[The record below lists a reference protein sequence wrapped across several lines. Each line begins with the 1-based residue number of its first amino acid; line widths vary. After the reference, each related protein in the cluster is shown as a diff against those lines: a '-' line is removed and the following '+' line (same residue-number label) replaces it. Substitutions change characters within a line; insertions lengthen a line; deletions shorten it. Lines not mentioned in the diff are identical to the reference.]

1 MASDYLTEGNDPG
14 RTGWMKDEKVFTLAN
29 VKDMKLLWKV
39 KLESQ
44 PREMHN
50 LFSPLIAERV
60 TTARGAREVAIVA
73 GISDDLFGIDVAS
86 GELLWKKRYES
97 TFAPTDKTV
106 YHTLCLGGQT
116 AVPAMEQVSPGK
128 YTIYAI
134 AWDGRLHQINAA
146 DGSDVAPPD
155 KFLPPNGKPY
165 ALNVVNGVV
174 YTATAQGCG
183 GVPNA
188 LYSYHLAT
196 RKASTFIPAGGGMWG
211 RRGAAVS
218 PEGVVYMV
226 TGDAMFSPQTKSLG
240 NAIVGARLDDN
251 QQLQLVDYFAP
262 PNANWM
268 RARDLDMN
276 VTPMAFDYRGRKF
289 LVGTSKECRVWL
301 LDREALGGE
310 DHRTTL
316 HTTPLLCN
324 DDQAFDAKG
333 VWGAMA
339 AWQDS
344 RGVQWVLVPFWGPV
358 SRTFRAPIEYGR
370 PKMGGV
376 AAYKLEEVSPGQW
389 RLNPAW
395 LSRDMDM
402 AEEVVVANGVVFAYG
417 SGEDTTQ
424 TLPDLAWNEPNGPW
438 VGGGLNPYSERRIPN
453 SRHATHLRSR
463 RSDRQGAVVQR
474 EPDYVLE
481 PFQRHDGR
489 QRARLPGDVRRHD
502 VQLRRPGGGR
512 KVSRAMMPR
521 HTRSIA
527 LAATIAAA
535 GIVWS
540 QGRGNPNE
548 WPTAYGDA
556 QHTSWIRNDVSISPE
571 TMSQPGFELQWKTT
585 LESPVR
591 HGVSLSAGVVTS
603 GVNIFTPLS
612 TIAAPSNQIFAV
624 DNDTGNL
631 FWTRRFDGTLAAGT
645 AACPGG
651 ISGTLTRMVSLTTP
665 APGAGRGGGRGRG
678 SYSSAVGEPGAGV
691 PIPSRGGGG
700 PRELP
705 RLRRHHLRRQ
715 RQRPAPRA
723 GPSAGASA
731 IPPGQWR
738 PSPFPTNAAAQG
750 SGGGLFRPSG
760 VVYAV
765 SADGM
770 FRTLGLVSGKDVQRP
785 APFVPAGARFSDL
798 IAVDDRVYAATS
810 GGCGGAADG
819 IWAIDIASDTKPV
832 VSWKTNGGS
841 PLGSVA
847 FATNGTAIVAI
858 GPGTVTAGGYA
869 NAIVALDPKT
879 LAVKDW
885 FRQPGVEF
893 AAPPVLF
900 QEAGKDIVAVTT
912 RDGRILLLD
921 AGSLGGTNH
930 DTPLFASASLT
941 GGAATFAAQSPAMWQ
956 ERGPVPAAAGDRACC
971 VTRAAGA

>member
-1 MASDYLTEGNDPG
+1 
-14 RTGWMKDEKVFTLAN
+14 
-29 VKDMKLLWKV
+29 
-39 KLESQ
+39 
-44 PREMHN
+44 
-50 LFSPLIAERV
+50 
-60 TTARGAREVAIVA
+60 
-73 GISDDLFGIDVAS
+73 
-86 GELLWKKRYES
+86 
-97 TFAPTDKTV
+97 
-106 YHTLCLGGQT
+106 
-116 AVPAMEQVSPGK
+116 
-128 YTIYAI
+128 
-134 AWDGRLHQINAA
+134 
-146 DGSDVAPPD
+146 
-155 KFLPPNGKPY
+155 
-165 ALNVVNGVV
+165 
-174 YTATAQGCG
+174 
-183 GVPNA
+183 
-188 LYSYHLAT
+188 
-196 RKASTFIPAGGGMWG
+196 
-211 RRGAAVS
+211 
-218 PEGVVYMV
+218 
-226 TGDAMFSPQTKSLG
+226 
-240 NAIVGARLDDN
+240 
-251 QQLQLVDYFAP
+251 
-262 PNANWM
+262 
-268 RARDLDMN
+268 
-276 VTPMAFDYRGRKF
+276 
-289 LVGTSKECRVWL
+289 
-301 LDREALGGE
+301 
-310 DHRTTL
+310 
-316 HTTPLLCN
+316 
-324 DDQAFDAKG
+324 
-333 VWGAMA
+333 
-339 AWQDS
+339 
-344 RGVQWVLVPFWGPV
+344 
-358 SRTFRAPIEYGR
+358 
-370 PKMGGV
+370 
-376 AAYKLEEVSPGQW
+376 
-389 RLNPAW
+389 
-395 LSRDMDM
+395 
-402 AEEVVVANGVVFAYG
+402 
-417 SGEDTTQ
+417 
-424 TLPDLAWNEPNGPW
+424 
-438 VGGGLNPYSERRIPN
+438 
-453 SRHATHLRSR
+453 
-463 RSDRQGAVVQR
+463 
-474 EPDYVLE
+474 
-481 PFQRHDGR
+481 
-489 QRARLPGDVRRHD
+489 
-502 VQLRRPGGGR
+502 
-512 KVSRAMMPR
+512 MMPR

-527 LAATIAAA
+527 LAATIAAT

-556 QHTSWIRNDVSISPE
+556 QHTSWIRNDVNISPE

-591 HGVSLSAGVVTS
+591 HGVSLGAGVVTS

-631 FWTRRFDGTLAAGT
+631 FWTRRFEGTLAAGT

-651 ISGTLTRMVSLTTP
+651 ISGALTRMVNLTTP
-665 APGAGRGGGRGRG
+665 PPGAGRGGGRGRG

-705 RLRRHHLRRQ
+705 RPRRHLLRRQ
-715 RQRPAPRA
+715 PPAPA
-723 GPSAGASA
+723 PAPAPPPAAST

-798 IAVDDRVYAATS
+798 IAVNDRVYAATS
-810 GGCGGAADG
+810 SGCGGAADG

-841 PLGSVA
+841 PIGSVA

-885 FRQPGVEF
+885 FTQPGVEF

-912 RDGRILLLD
+912 KDGRILLLD

-956 ERGPVPAAAGDRACC
+956 ERAPVPAAAGDRACC
-971 VTRAAGA
+971 FIRAAGARWRTLAAHSGRGPAAGEPGSSREWRRVDRGHTRRQDRAPGGQVLGPPGLDLAEHRSAADAHRRQWRRVRSFRSVERAGRTLRAARSDRQDAVAERKNDHVPAVGPEFLGRIRSRVRRNAGRHRLRVRVRDGTEVARLYCILISHTVAQMASLR